1 MNLVLQSLRSFP
13 VTIGELT
20 LYLSEYQISETATLK
35 ESGTAGGGLVLSGC
49 WPKGSRISLKGKLS
63 PSLSPQT
70 VIYTL
75 SQALLT
81 EQILLI
87 QNLKFQNAMLCDY
100 TVTENQDT
108 PEIALLFFSAQKPLL
123 ILESGEEESA

>member
-35 ESGTAGGGLVLSGC
+35 ESGTAGGSLVLSGC

-63 PSLSPQT
+63 PSLSPPDRDLYALT
-70 VIYTL
+70 GTAYGTDSPDSE
-75 SQALLT
+75 SQISECHAL
-81 EQILLI
+81 
-87 QNLKFQNAMLCDY
+87 
-100 TVTENQDT
+100 
-108 PEIALLFFSAQKPLL
+108 
-123 ILESGEEESA
+123 